1 MDDCSNRLKGLFGR
15 AADLHVEVPASIAA
29 VGNWEVCLFRLIAK
43 TAIVEVRH
51 DADHFD
57 VWLCVGPGPLTDS
70 YTKRAAPAQVSLH
83 KCLVDNRRA
92 WVGLAHRPGVA
103 FIESSAGD
111 DPDPQGC
118 KEFLSDRI

>member
-57 VWLCVGPGPLTDS
+57 VGLGVGPGPLTDS

-83 KCLVDNRRA
+83 KCLVDNRRTTS
-92 WVGLAHRPGVA
+92 GLAHRPGVT
-103 FIESSAGD
+103 FIARSASY
-111 DPDPQGC
+111 DPAPHGG
-118 KEFLSDRI
+118 EEL